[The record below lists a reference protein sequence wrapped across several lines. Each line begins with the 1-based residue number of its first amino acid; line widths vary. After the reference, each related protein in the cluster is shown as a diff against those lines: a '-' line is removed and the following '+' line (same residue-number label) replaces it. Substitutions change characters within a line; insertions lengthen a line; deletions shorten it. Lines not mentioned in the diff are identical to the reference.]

1 MRESSAPYKV
11 VYLVSVSVIGG
22 AEMSLL
28 MLLANLNRQQ
38 FAPVVILP
46 KKGPLFE
53 RIQALGV
60 DLKLLPLNKINIRNP
75 LPYMKTV
82 WSLVKIL
89 RSHRIDLLHCNTGI
103 CNQYGMIAAK
113 LARLPVV
120 THTRNILGKRAF
132 KRMFL
137 GGADVL
143 IANSRAVADCYAKY
157 ISKDQRVE
165 IIYNAVDTK
174 YFHPENGYISRSR
187 YNISK
192 GELVIGQIA
201 QITPSKGQDIFIRAL
216 AQVVRIHPNVRA
228 LIVGDNTIIDDSGWF
243 LDELKQL
250 VKELGLVDKVIFT
263 GFVEN
268 MVNIYS
274 CLDMVVLPSK
284 SEGFGRTIAEAMA
297 MTKPIIATKVGGI
310 PEIVVEG
317 KTGLLVPSGDSKALA
332 AAILKVVEN
341 PELAIKFSING
352 PKRIAKLFTIEN
364 NVKKTEQVYISLLE
378 KS

>member
-1 MRESSAPYKV
+1 M
-11 VYLVSVSVIGG
+11 
-22 AEMSLL
+22 
-28 MLLANLNRQQ
+28 
-38 FAPVVILP
+38 
-46 KKGPLFE
+46 
-53 RIQALGV
+53 
-60 DLKLLPLNKINIRNP
+60 
-75 LPYMKTV
+75 
-82 WSLVKIL
+82 
-89 RSHRIDLLHCNTGI
+89 
-103 CNQYGMIAAK
+103 
-113 LARLPVV
+113 
-120 THTRNILGKRAF
+120 
-132 KRMFL
+132 
-137 GGADVL
+137 
-143 IANSRAVADCYAKY
+143 
-157 ISKDQRVE
+157 
-165 IIYNAVDTK
+165 
-174 YFHPENGYISRSR
+174 
-187 YNISK
+187 
-192 GELVIGQIA
+192 
-201 QITPSKGQDIFIRAL
+201 
-216 AQVVRIHPNVRA
+216 RA

-263 GFVEN
+263 GFVDD
-268 MVNIYS
+268 MVNLYR

-364 NVKKTEQVYISLLE
+364 NVNKTEQVYISLLE